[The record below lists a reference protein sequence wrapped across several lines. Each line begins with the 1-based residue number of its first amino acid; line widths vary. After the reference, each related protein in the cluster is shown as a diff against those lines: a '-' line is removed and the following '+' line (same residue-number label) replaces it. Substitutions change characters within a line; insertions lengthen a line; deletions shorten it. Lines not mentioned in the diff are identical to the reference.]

1 MLVLIG
7 SKLIENLK
15 LFYES
20 KLDHTFFMGYR
31 LDNPLGMLGEY
42 SKSFFS
48 RVLPTS
54 RVGYHAGKPIESV
67 VYCLIILSIYGS
79 LREISCGNLTFSPPQ

>member
-1 MLVLIG
+1 M
-7 SKLIENLK
+7 ENLK
-15 LFYES
+15 LFYKS

-31 LDNPLGMLGEY
+31 HDNPLGMLGEY
-42 SKSFFS
+42 SKS
-48 RVLPTS
+48 
-54 RVGYHAGKPIESV
+54 VGYHAGKPIESV